1 MKTSLYLFLFIFFGN
16 YLNAQVSDF
25 KHIDFTRAD
34 NIAKLHKG
42 ASLENLPLLAHE
54 LTNSLPT
61 EVEKFRAIYVWVCQ
75 NIKGDNTQFTKVNK
89 KRKKLRQDSIS
100 FMRWNHKYKKT
111 AFKKLLKR
119 KKTMCTGYAYL
130 IKELCH
136 LSNITAEIVDGYG
149 RSVESNIKTLEMA
162 NHSWNAVLLNNKW
175 YLCDATWSSGYL
187 NEYNVFVRA
196 YNDGYFLTAPPLF
209 GKNHFPIKQKWLL
222 TENITAIS
230 FVNAPL
236 VYGETFENNITP
248 IYPQNMDLSINKDQ
262 EVIFSF
268 KSNKIVSDKNI
279 ALVYYI
285 GIEERTLEIYNKEK
299 SDDIQSFK
307 HTFKNKGIYDTH
319 LKINGDIVATYTIN
333 VTKS

>member
-100 FMRWNHKYKKT
+100 FMRWNNEYKKT

-162 NHSWNAVLLNNKW
+162 NHSWNAVLLNSKW

-187 NEYNVFVRA
+187 NEYNAFVRA
-196 YNDGYFLTAPPLF
+196 YNDGYFLTDPLLF
-209 GKNHFPIKQKWLL
+209 GKNHFPIKQEWLL
-222 TENITAIS
+222 NENITAIS

>member
-34 NIAKLHKG
+34 NMAKLHKG

-100 FMRWNHKYKKT
+100 FMRWNNEYKKT

-162 NHSWNAVLLNNKW
+162 NHSWNAVLLNSKW

-187 NEYNVFVRA
+187 NEYNAFVRA
-196 YNDGYFLTAPPLF
+196 YNDGYFLTDPLLF
-209 GKNHFPIKQKWLL
+209 GKNHFPIKQEWLL
-222 TENITAIS
+222 NENITAIS

-262 EVIFSF
+262 EVLFSF